1 MGRCC
6 CSFFL
11 NKLMA
16 WMPNL
21 TNMNNVIRERESR
34 NGIEMDDTGR
44 TGYQGMYKVRV
55 TKSLGF
61 PLFFNAVARLLLY
74 SYKTSVSLH
83 I

>member
-1 MGRCC
+1 MG
-6 CSFFL
+6 L
-11 NKLMA
+11 K
-16 WMPNL
+16 W
-21 TNMNNVIRERESR
+21 T
-34 NGIEMDDTGR
+34 

-83 I
+83 ILLQYHCSALSVRVCR